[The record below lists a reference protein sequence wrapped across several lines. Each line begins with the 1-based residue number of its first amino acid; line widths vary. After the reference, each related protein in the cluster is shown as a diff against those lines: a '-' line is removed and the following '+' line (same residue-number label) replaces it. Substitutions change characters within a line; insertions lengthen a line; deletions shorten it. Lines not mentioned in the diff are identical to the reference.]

1 MIRFGSSKVCALEDE
16 KDTSPLALP
25 STSATKDLALAAA
38 ACTTSSSSDSS
49 STSSSGSSSESSDAG
64 DEPGPNQGIMAEAD
78 DTHEGTPNP
87 ALGPPKDV
95 ETDFSDAELAGP
107 NPALGPP
114 DRILHWALPRT

>member
-1 MIRFGSSKVCALEDE
+1 
-16 KDTSPLALP
+16 
-25 STSATKDLALAAA
+25 
-38 ACTTSSSSDSS
+38 
-49 STSSSGSSSESSDAG
+49 
-64 DEPGPNQGIMAEAD
+64 MAEAD